1 MFTNWCLLVNELSC
15 TIDLNSTLIR
25 AEALFK
31 RFHRLVDAVDKKGNF
46 PAPRPVL
53 TPAPESSSSAASTSP
68 KAPAPAQ
75 GVGARRDTGKA
86 PATPQAQSSQS
97 QAQQQKMI
105 TPELRALLSR
115 KVEVLPRKE
124 VAKKGDGLAGTKGK

>member
-1 MFTNWCLLVNELSC
+1 M
-15 TIDLNSTLIR
+15 DLDSTLIR

-68 KAPAPAQ
+68 KAPAQ
-75 GVGARRDTGKA
+75 GAAAGRDTGKA
-86 PATPQAQSSQS
+86 PARPQS
-97 QAQQQKMI
+97 QPQSQQQKVI

-124 VAKKGDGLAGTKGK
+124 VAKKGMD